1 MSEANSDTLL
11 QIAKVLK
18 SNGTEG
24 GLLLGFRD
32 VQPEDIDLKEP
43 VFIHF
48 DGLPVPFFIE
58 SFNRKGRDKAIV
70 RLTDINS
77 LDDAEEVVGRIVYAE
92 EDTVEGYEDDGEMSL
107 EDFVGWTIF
116 NRDARV
122 GEVVDYEDIPGNPCL
137 YVDTENGQAMIPLHE
152 DFILSVNPETAE
164 ISMDL
169 PDGLV

>member
-1 MSEANSDTLL
+1 MSEASSDSLL

-32 VQPEDIDLKEP
+32 ISPEDIDLKEP
-43 VFIHF
+43 VFIYF

-58 SFNRKGRDKAIV
+58 SFQRRGNDKAIV
-70 RLTDINS
+70 HLTDMFT
-77 LDDAEEVVGRIVYAE
+77 LADAEEVVGRVVYAG
-92 EDTVEGYEDDGEMSL
+92 EDTIEGYEDDDEMSL
-107 EDFVGWTIF
+107 EDFIGWTIF

-137 YVDTENGQAMIPLHE
+137 YIQTENGQAMIPLHE
-152 DFILSVNPETAE
+152 DFILSVDPESGE
-164 ISMDL
+164 MSMDL
-169 PDGLV
+169 PEGLV